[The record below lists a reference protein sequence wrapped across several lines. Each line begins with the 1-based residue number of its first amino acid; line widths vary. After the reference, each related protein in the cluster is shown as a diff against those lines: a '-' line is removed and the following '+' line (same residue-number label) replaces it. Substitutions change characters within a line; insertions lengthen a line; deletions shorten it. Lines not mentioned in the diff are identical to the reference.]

1 MPHYLNLMKKV
12 LLYGLLIGGLIVAI
26 SRPPQSGKDQTQ
38 AWADYNKSVIE
49 KERIDK
55 AERAR
60 VDAIIK
66 DRADNYY
73 AELKAKY
80 PPYKPLRGPMPASF
94 KSEYFEPA
102 PEADYS
108 NQYYNQPT
116 HYSRQEQPDLSGL
129 YYERTIVGPNAGQWS
144 IKIVSGP

>member
-1 MPHYLNLMKKV
+1 MKKV
-12 LLYGLLIGGLIVAI
+12 LLYGLLIGGLIVAV
-26 SRPPQSGKDQTQ
+26 SRPTPSGKDQTQ
-38 AWADYNKSVIE
+38 AWADYDKSVIE
-49 KERIDK
+49 QERINK

-66 DRADNYY
+66 DRTDNYY

-80 PPYKPLRGPMPASF
+80 PPYKPVWGPMPASYESKYF
-94 KSEYFEPA
+94 KPI
-102 PEADYS
+102 PETDYS

-116 HYSRQEQPDLSGL
+116 AYSRQEQPDLSGL

-144 IKIVSGP
+144 IKFVSGP